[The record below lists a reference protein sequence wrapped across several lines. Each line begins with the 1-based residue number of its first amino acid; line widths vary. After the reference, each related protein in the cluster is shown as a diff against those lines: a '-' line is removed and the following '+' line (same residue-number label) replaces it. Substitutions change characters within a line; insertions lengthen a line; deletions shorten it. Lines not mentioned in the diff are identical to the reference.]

1 MEDRVAEAA
10 LAKLLERDGNSGS
23 TGAKYLAAL
32 DKGREMAKRNWR
44 GVEGDGEEGERRRP
58 FSASAV
64 KRIGFDPIGRGPRDG
79 DDAVKRVSVDCMV
92 RCHGKAYGGVFLT

>member
-10 LAKLLERDGNSGS
+10 LAKLLERDGNGGS

-32 DKGREMAKRNWR
+32 DKGREMAKGNWR

-79 DDAVKRVSVDCMV
+79 QDAAKRVSVDCMV